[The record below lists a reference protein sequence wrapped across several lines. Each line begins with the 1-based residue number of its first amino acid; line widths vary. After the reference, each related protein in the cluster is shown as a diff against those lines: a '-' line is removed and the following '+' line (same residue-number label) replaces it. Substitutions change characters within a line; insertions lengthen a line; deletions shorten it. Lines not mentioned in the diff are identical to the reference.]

1 MGRIRDRVAS
11 LPRARLTSTAAE
23 RALLRTVIR
32 EEFDP
37 LRPIMLITALTRLL
51 PDHSMIR
58 VRLRILRTAGW
69 NLGPSIT
76 MCDVPRLVGGGRIQD
91 RLTVGPDTFINVG
104 CTFELTDQ
112 LTIGE
117 RVDVGHEV
125 LLLTSTHQI
134 GMAERRAG
142 ISYSAPVWVGDGV
155 WLGSRSIV
163 MPGVTIGDGAIVAAG
178 AVVLHDV
185 APDTVVAG
193 VPAKVVRSLDELSDP
208 TDAAMARRLRAVRPV
223 RSAG

>member
-1 MGRIRDRVAS
+1 MGRIRERVGAW
-11 LPRARLTSTAAE
+11 PNVRLTSTAAE
-23 RALLRTVIR
+23 RALLRSVIR

-37 LRPIMLITALTRLL
+37 FRPIMLITSLTRLL

-58 VRLRILRTAGW
+58 VRLRILRAAGW
-69 NLGPSIT
+69 QLGPSVT
-76 MCDVPRLVGGGRIQD
+76 MCDVPRLAGGGRVQD

-104 CTFELTDQ
+104 CTFELTDH

-117 RVDVGHEV
+117 RVDIGHEV
-125 LLLTSTHQI
+125 MLLTSTHQI
-134 GMAERRAG
+134 GSAERRAG
-142 ISYSAPVWVGDGV
+142 ESYSAPVWVGDCV

-178 AVVLHDV
+178 AVVLSDV

-193 VPAKVVRSLDELSDP
+193 VPAKVVRNLDELAEP
-208 TDAAMARRLRAVRPV
+208 TDAAMARRIRAVRPI